1 MRQGGIAIAM
11 LALAALA
18 GCNSL
23 IGAYRNMRGLSQD
36 DPNPATA
43 PNAKNFARAEVEP
56 YPNLATVPPPPSDAL
71 TAAARAQL
79 MRTLTRSRTALEATG
94 RTLRAGGRAGG
105 QMAFAAPPPLSLPP
119 GTGSNPPAPQGLR
132 SGAKPE
138 LGPGPRKSGE
148 PPLPG
153 PRESPLVSP
162 RIAVLPQPEASRPA
176 LPPPHL
182 AAVPPPAPVARG
194 TTLPGGAALATA
206 DLRPPPPPPFV
217 PLAPPPPVL
226 PAKPPATTAATELA
240 EIRFPADATG
250 LAPGDRAI
258 IIRIAAL
265 AHRRPG
271 TLRIVSFAGG
281 GGTHRQLESFRTALD
296 RAQAVAA
303 ALARA
308 GVPAARIRTE
318 AAPAGA
324 GSGGARAAILL
335 EP

>member
-1 MRQGGIAIAM
+1 MRPGGIAVAT
-11 LALAALA
+11 LALAAALA
-18 GCNSL
+18 GCNPL
-23 IGAYRNMRGLSQD
+23 IGTYRNIRGLSQD

-43 PNAKNFARAEVEP
+43 PNAKNFARAEAEP

-71 TAAARAQL
+71 TAAARARL
-79 MRTLTRSRTALEATG
+79 MRTLAKSRADLEATG
-94 RTLRAGGRAGG
+94 RTLRAGG
-105 QMAFAAPPPLSLPP
+105 QMAFAAPPPPPSLPP
-119 GTGSNPPAPQGLR
+119 GTGGNPPAPRGIR
-132 SGAKPE
+132 SGAKPG

-153 PRESPLVSP
+153 PRESPLISP
-162 RIAVLPQPEASRPA
+162 RIAALPQPEASRPV
-176 LPPPHL
+176 LPAPHL
-182 AAVPPPAPVARG
+182 PAVPPPAPVARA
-194 TTLPGGAALATA
+194 TIVPGGSAPATA
-206 DLRPPPPPPFV
+206 SLRPPPPPRFV

-226 PAKPPATTAATELA
+226 PAKPPVTAAATELA
-240 EIRFPADATG
+240 ELHFPTDATG

-258 IIRIAAL
+258 ITRIAAL

-271 TLRIVSFAGG
+271 TLRIVGLAESGG
-281 GGTHRQLESFRTALD
+281 NARHQLESFRAALD

-324 GSGGARAAILL
+324 SRGTARAEILL